1 VGAKKSAPASSRAT
15 KLTFRPLTAAR
26 WPHLEALFGERG
38 ACGGCW
44 CMAWRRRRS
53 AWEKGKGAGNKG
65 ALKRLVE
72 AGPPPGVLAYAA
84 REPVG
89 WCAIAPREQYAVLEN
104 SRVLKR
110 IDEQPVW
117 SITCLF
123 IARPWRRRGISAEL
137 IRAAAKYAAARG
149 AKIVEGY
156 PTEPRTRLPDVFVW
170 TGLPSAFLKA
180 GFREAH
186 RWSHSRPIMRR
197 KLRA

>member
-1 VGAKKSAPASSRAT
+1 MGARKPVAAALPAA
-15 KLTFRPLTAAR
+15 KLTFRPLTPSR

-44 CMAWRRRRS
+44 CMAWRLRRS
-53 AWEKGKGAGNKG
+53 QWEKGKGASNKH
-65 ALKRLVE
+65 ALKHLVRT
-72 AGPPPGVLAYAA
+72 GPPPGVLAYAG

-89 WCAIAPREQYAVLEN
+89 WCAIAPREHYSVLEN

-123 IARPWRRRGISAEL
+123 VARPWRRRGLSARL
-137 IRAAAKYAAARG
+137 IRAAADFAAARG
-149 AKIVEGY
+149 ARIVEGY
-156 PTEPRTRLPDVFVW
+156 PTEPRSQLPDVFVW
-170 TGLPSAFLKA
+170 TGLPSAFWKA

-186 RWSHSRPIMRR
+186 RWSRSRPIMRR
-197 KLRA
+197 SF